1 VTATSGLATASPQ
14 LLGGLVFLVVGLM
27 FVFIALPALARERQ
41 YRMQGLD
48 VDAMVLVKQLSHA
61 TTNTSTVH
69 RITYHVAIDGLPAAE
84 RNESVNVGLWDQA
97 TVGKPLR
104 ARYLPDAPDSV
115 RLLPAPS
122 VMPFAA
128 LVAVGG
134 LVSAFGA
141 ALVASGVRAAL
152 RARGSGDAIGRRH
165 QK

>member
-1 VTATSGLATASPQ
+1 VTATGLATPQ
-14 LLGGLVFLVVGLM
+14 VLGGVVFLAAGLM
-27 FVFIALPALARERQ
+27 FVFIALPTRARERQ
-41 YRMQGLD
+41 YRTQAREVD
-48 VDAMVLVKQLSHA
+48 VTVLVKQLSHA

-69 RITYHVAIDGLPAAE
+69 RITYHVATDGLPARE
-84 RNESVNVGLWDQA
+84 RSEPVDVVLWDQA
-97 TVGKPLR
+97 IVGKSLR

-122 VMPFAA
+122 VVPFVA
-128 LVAVGG
+128 LGVAGG
-134 LVSAFGA
+134 FVSAFGA

>member
-27 FVFIALPALARERQ
+27 FVFIALPALARERR
-41 YRMQGLD
+41 YHAHGRE

-61 TTNTSTVH
+61 TSDASTVH
-69 RITYHVAIDGLPAAE
+69 RITYRAAVEGLAAPE
-84 RNESVNVGLWDQA
+84 RSEAVDVVLWDQA

-104 ARYLPDAPDSV
+104 ARYLPNAPDSV

-128 LVAVGG
+128 LAAVGG
-134 LVSAFGA
+134 FVSAFGA
-141 ALVASGVRAAL
+141 ALVVSAIRARL
-152 RARGSGDAIGRRH
+152 RA
-165 QK
+165 